1 MKMLNILKRI
11 AARGQERKAVR
22 ERLYHLQ
29 NIKPIQ
35 PNKYILDEC
44 TVTRED

>member
-1 MKMLNILKRI
+1 MILNIFKLLK
-11 AARGQERKAVR
+11 ERKREKKAVR

-44 TVTRED
+44 TVTLTKK